1 MDRRTFLKT
10 TGIGGA
16 TVGGSLLLVGVGLR
30 KRPETLAEGG
40 PPNQRDWTLAFHDR
54 FRGDTLDE
62 EKWGVGWGWGRTTNS
77 SPTRIRPENVA
88 VNDRVLSLRGTHDG
102 SETFSGAVNTKNI
115 VSFGPGSYVEA
126 RIKFAKREGFLNAFW
141 AKPVSERWPPEIDVV
156 ELFQEGNRPDE
167 VERAHHHLHYSRSG
181 EPSDE
186 TTYEDVQATSTPGG
200 DLTTAYHTYGL
211 EWREDRVVPYVDG
224 VAVHE
229 WTDETILRALAAG
242 GPFYL
247 MLSLNID
254 KLGTPD
260 RSESWGETMLVD
272 WVRLWEHRG

>member
-1 MDRRTFLKT
+1 M
-10 TGIGGA
+10 
-16 TVGGSLLLVGVGLR
+16 GVGPDNEFEPDPYSPGERGRPRRSALASGDPRRLGDLLR
-30 KRPETLAEGG
+30 RR
-40 PPNQRDWTLAFHDR
+40 QH
-54 FRGDTLDE
+54 
-62 EKWGVGWGWGRTTNS
+62 
-77 SPTRIRPENVA
+77 
-88 VNDRVLSLRGTHDG
+88 
-102 SETFSGAVNTKNI
+102 KNI

-167 VERAHHHLHYSRSG
+167 VERAQHHIHYSRSG

-186 TTYEDVQATSTPGG
+186 TTYEDIQLTSRPGG
-200 DLTTAYHTYGL
+200 DLTEAYHTYGL

-260 RSESWGETMLVD
+260 RSESWGEAMLVD
-272 WVRLWEHRG
+272 WVRLWKHRG